1 MTMISCLMSSYE
13 FNYEIIYMKQIFA
26 RAAPR
31 AGPVPMLFLG
41 GSGLI
46 KRGYITLDLPLLPF
60 VTRRDSLSDT
70 VYCTIHRACHAAARR
85 FRG

>member
-31 AGPVPMLFLG
+31 AGPVPMRFFG

-46 KRGYITLDLPLLPF
+46 KRGCITLDLPLLPF
-60 VTRRDSLSDT
+60 VRRRDILSVT
-70 VYCTIHRACHAAARR
+70 VTVSIHSACHAAARR